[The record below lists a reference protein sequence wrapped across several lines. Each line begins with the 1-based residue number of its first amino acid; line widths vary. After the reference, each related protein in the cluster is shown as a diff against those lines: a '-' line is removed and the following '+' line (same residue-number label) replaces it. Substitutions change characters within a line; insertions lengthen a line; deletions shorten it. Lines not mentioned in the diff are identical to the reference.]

1 MKQQFLHLLLLAV
14 LTLLIGL
21 AASSTALATATITIQ
36 NNDAAGTGFND
47 PTPVAPVGGN
57 SGTTLGEQ
65 RLIAFQFAAG
75 IWGATLNSGPTITI
89 RANWSTSM
97 PCTATSGT
105 LASAGSVGSRSNFPN
120 APFADTWYLSALANA
135 LSGSDSNLASPEIN
149 TTVNAR
155 VGTTGCLEN
164 SGGWYLGLD
173 GNHGNSIELVTVLL
187 HEYSHGLGFQT
198 LTSLTTGLQS
208 AGLPTIYDRFLRDN
222 STGKTWNQM
231 TNGER
236 VASAINSGNLVWS
249 GANTIADVPSVLGR
263 SPTLRVNSPPPIAGS
278 YTIGTAVFG
287 PPVSSPGVTADVS
300 ATVPADGCSAL
311 SNGGSVNGRI
321 AFIDRGTCNFTVKVR
336 NAQDAGALAVII
348 GNVPDS
354 LDPTVAPAMGGTD
367 GTIVIPSVSLNLA
380 DANTFRNQLGGGI
393 NASVILDPTRFAGAD
408 GAGRPLMF
416 SPNPV
421 QTGSSVSHFDSSAFP
436 NQLMEPNDS
445 SDLTHSVMP
454 PQDLTLSLLR
464 DLGWTA
470 GTTATSTVQLSA
482 PAYNASESST
492 SVTITITR
500 TGDTS
505 GTDAVDISTS
515 DTDNFT
521 VNCGN
526 IAGNAFARCDFA
538 TSVDTLTFAPGETS
552 KTFAIPIIN
561 DSIAEGSETFG
572 VTLSNVTGGA
582 TLGAP
587 ATATVTITDNDA
599 VTGPNPIF
607 TTPFFVR
614 QHYLD
619 FLSREPEVGEPWSGV
634 LNGCSDVNNNPAC
647 DRLTVSGSFF
657 GSPEFQLKGLY
668 VYRFYKLAFNRLPL
682 YSEIVVDMRAVTGT
696 TPAETFQKKATFTN
710 NFVARTE
717 FVNLF
722 NGQTNTQYV
731 NTLMG
736 RYSLTSITTP
746 DPANPDGATKVT
758 LTTAD
763 LINRL
768 NGVGGTLT
776 RAQVLRAIADSDQV
790 GSCRVESGVCGDAVL
805 RISATHARHAGF
817 NSWLNHLNA
826 NPTDFRTMVNGFMNS
841 AEYRLAFR
849 AAELRIS
856 TDYADYTD

>member
-1 MKQQFLHLLLLAV
+1 MKKQFLHLLSVSVFA
-14 LTLLIGL
+14 LLIGIA
-21 AASSTALATATITIQ
+21 AASTAFASATITIQ
-36 NNDAAGTGFND
+36 NNDPAGTGFND
-47 PTPVAPVGGN
+47 PTPVSPVGGN

-75 IWGATLNSGPTITI
+75 IWGATLNSVPAITI

-97 PCTATSGT
+97 PCSATAGT
-105 LASAGSVGSRSNFPN
+105 LASAGSVGVSNNFPN
-120 APFADTWYLSALANA
+120 QPFADTWYLSALANA
-135 LSGSDSNLASPEIN
+135 LSGSDSNPASPEIS
-149 TTVNAR
+149 TTFNAR
-155 VGTTGCLEN
+155 VGTTGCLEQ

-173 GNHGNSIELVTVLL
+173 GNQGNRIDVVTVFL
-187 HEYSHGLGFQT
+187 HESAHGLGFQT
-198 LTSLTTGLQS
+198 FTSITTGLQN

-231 TNGER
+231 TNAER
-236 VASAINSGNLVWS
+236 VSSATNTGNLVWA
-249 GANTIADVPSVLGR
+249 GANTIADVPNVLGHPPR
-263 SPTLRVNSPPPIAGS
+263 LRVNSPPGIAGS
-278 YTIGTAVFG
+278 YNVGTADFG
-287 PPVSSPGVTADVS
+287 PPVSSPGHTADVS
-300 ATVPADGCSAL
+300 ATVPADGCSAFT
-311 SNGGSVNGRI
+311 NAGSVNGRI
-321 AFIDRGTCNFTVKVR
+321 AFIDRGTCLFTEKVK
-336 NAQDAGALAVII
+336 NAQNAGAIAVVI
-348 GNVPDS
+348 GNVADS
-354 LDPTVAPAMGGTD
+354 PDPTVAPGMGGTD
-367 GTIVIPSVSLNLA
+367 STIVIPSVSLNLA
-380 DANTFRNQLGGGI
+380 DGNTLRNQLGGLI
-393 NASVILDPTRFAGAD
+393 NASVILDPTILAGAD

-421 QTGSSVSHFDSSAFP
+421 ESGSSVSHFDSSALP
-436 NQLMEPNDS
+436 NQLMEPNNS

-464 DLGWTA
+464 DLGWTS
-470 GTTATSTVQLSA
+470 GTTAGSTVQLSA
-482 PAYNASESST
+482 TAYNVNESSP
-492 SVTITITR
+492 SATITVNR
-500 TGDTS
+500 SGDTS
-505 GTDAVDISTS
+505 GTATVDISTT

-526 IAGNAFARCDFA
+526 VAGNAFARCDFA
-538 TSVDTLTFAPGETS
+538 TSVDTLTFAPGETA
-552 KTFAIPIIN
+552 KTFAVPIIN

-572 VTLSNVTGGA
+572 VALSNATGA
-582 TLGAP
+582 TLDSP
-587 ATATVTITDNDA
+587 STATITITDNES

-619 FLSREPEVGEPWSGV
+619 FLSREPEVGEPWSAI

-647 DRLTVSGSFF
+647 DRLTVSGAFF
-657 GSPEFQLKGLY
+657 GSPEFSLKGLFA
-668 VYRFYKLAFNRLPL
+668 YRFYKLAFNRLPL
-682 YSEIVVDMRAVTGT
+682 YSEIVVDMRTVTGA

-710 NFVARTE
+710 NFVVRTE
-717 FVNLF
+717 FMNLY

-746 DPANPDGATKVT
+746 DPAAPDGTNKVT

-790 GSCRVESGVCGDAVL
+790 VTAEANQGFVAMQYYGYL
-805 RISATHARHAGF
+805 RRTPDIGGF
-817 NSWLNHLNA
+817 NSWINHLNA

-841 AEYRLAFR
+841 SEYRLRFGPPN
-849 AAELRIS
+849 
-856 TDYADYTD
+856 